1 MLNDAV
7 TNIQAV
13 SPKQLDFL
21 RYSSAR
27 VNICTGSIRSGKTI
41 ITLFR
46 WVFFIRHAPQGG
58 ELVMIGRTR
67 DAVWRNCIMPLQNPA
82 LFGRVSQHVV
92 GNYGAPTVT
101 ILGRRVHVLGASDSK
116 AEKVIRGM
124 TVAGAYVDEIT
135 TLAEEFFTQLLGRM
149 SVEGAKLFGSTNPDN
164 PSHWLK
170 EKFLDRVDELPDW
183 KHWHFVL
190 ADNPSLSAEYIASI
204 SAEFTGLWYQR
215 FIEGR
220 WVAAEGSIFPM
231 FDPDTHVIPWD
242 TVPPLQRV
250 MAVGVDYGTTNPTA
264 AIVLAQAQDG
274 TLYALDEWSY
284 SSRDHNAPLTD
295 AQLADRLE
303 RFLATPHAPDDTRQP
318 DVFILDPSAASFR
331 TELALRGQPVM
342 NADNNVNYGI
352 QTLASLFSEK
362 RLYITDR
369 CQRLIRE
376 IPGYAW
382 DDKATAEGKDHP
394 IQLADHAIDALRYA
408 VVTTE
413 RAWRPTLNEY
423 DQRRKVAA

>member
-46 WVFFIRHAPQGG
+46 WIFFIRNAPKGG
-58 ELVMIGRTR
+58 ELVMFGRTR
-67 DAVWRNCIMPLQNPA
+67 DAVWRNCIMPLQNPT
-82 LFGRVSQHVV
+82 LFGKVSSQVV

-124 TVAGAYVDEIT
+124 TVAGAYFDEIT
-135 TLAEEFFTQLLGRM
+135 VAAEELFTQLLGRM
-149 SVEGAKLFGSTNPDN
+149 SVDGAKLFGSTNPDN
-164 PSHWLK
+164 PAHWLK
-170 EKFLDRVDELPDW
+170 EKFLDRVDDLPDW

-190 ADNPSLSAEYIASI
+190 ADNPSLSTEYIESI
-204 SAEFTGLWYQR
+204 SAEFTGLWHRR
-215 FIEGR
+215 FIKGE

-231 FDPDTHVIPWD
+231 FDPATHVIPWD
-242 TVPPLQRV
+242 QVPPLQRV

-264 AIVLAQAQDG
+264 AIVLAQAQDSD
-274 TLYALDEWSY
+274 LYALDEWSY
-284 SSRDHNAPLTD
+284 SSRDNNAPLTD
-295 AQLADRLE
+295 AQLADRME
-303 RFLATPHAPDDTRQP
+303 AFLSTPHAPDDPRQP

-342 NADNNVNYGI
+342 NADNNVTYGI
-352 QTLASLFSEK
+352 QTLASLFSER

-382 DDKATAEGKDHP
+382 DDKATAEGKDQP

-413 RAWRPTLNEY
+413 RAWRPQQHDN
-423 DQRRKVAA
+423 RRKVAA

>member
-1 MLNDAV
+1 MV
-7 TNIQAV
+7 TSMNEPVEAV
-13 SPKQLDFL
+13 SAKQLDFL

-27 VNICTGSIRSGKTI
+27 VNLCTGSIRSGKTI

-46 WVFFIRHAPQGG
+46 WLFFIRNAPRGG

-67 DAVWRNCIMPLQNPA
+67 DALWRNCIMPLQNPT
-82 LFGRVSQHVV
+82 LFGQLSSQVV
-92 GNYGAPTVT
+92 GNYGAPTVS

-135 TLAEEFFTQLLGRM
+135 TLAEEFYTQLLGRM
-149 SVEGAKLFGSTNPDN
+149 SVDGAKLFGSTNPDN
-164 PSHWLK
+164 PAHWLMD
-170 EKFLDRVDELPDW
+170 KFLERVDDLPDW
-183 KHWHFVL
+183 KHWHFTL
-190 ADNPSLSAEYIASI
+190 HDNPSLSADYIASI
-204 SAEFTGLWYQR
+204 SAEFTGLWHKR
-215 FIEGR
+215 FILGE
-220 WVAAEGSIFPM
+220 WVAAEGAIFPM
-231 FDPDTHVIPWD
+231 FDSSTHVIGWD
-242 TVPPLQRV
+242 QVPPIERI

-264 AIVLAQAQDG
+264 AIVVGQAFDG
-274 TLYALDEWSY
+274 DLYALTEWSY
-284 SSRDHNAPLTD
+284 SGKDTNTPLTD

-342 NADNNVNYGI
+342 NADNDVNYGI
-352 QTLASLFSEK
+352 QTIASLLGEQ

-369 CQRLIRE
+369 CTRLVRE
-376 IPGYAW
+376 LPGYAW
-382 DDKATAEGKDHP
+382 SDKATEKGEDKP
-394 IQLADHAIDALRYA
+394 VQLNDHAIDALRYA
-408 VVTTE
+408 LVTTE
-413 RAWRPTLNEY
+413 RAWRPNQH